1 MRREV
6 YSFSEILAQIFN
18 PSLGWTESDQEVL
31 RICPSYT
38 DVEALAKLL
47 TSEPREEDLQQFLE
61 AYPQFL
67 TGLCGWGYD
76 SPLAFLVKPS
86 VGTAYKADFAVLSYG
101 QGGCGI
107 YLIEI
112 KRSVE
117 DLYTKSGEHAE
128 KLREAVRQIEDRNMW
143 LKRGGNIQTFM
154 TDMVDYAKLLPQ
166 YPERS
171 ANQSFRL
178 RSSNGIEE
186 AWKSFGGY
194 DSPII
199 NHIIV
204 IGRWAKLPDCARKRL
219 VYHNRDNCQLYRIF
233 TYDHVARY
241 GFDRPYFL
249 PP

>member
-1 MRREV
+1 MSETR
-6 YSFSEILAQIFN
+6 SEILAQIFN

-31 RICPSYT
+31 RICPSYS
-38 DVEALAKLL
+38 DVEALACLL
-47 TSEPREEDLQQFLE
+47 VNEPLEEELQQFLE
-61 AYPQFL
+61 TYPQFL

-86 VGTAYKADFAVLSYG
+86 VGTAYKADFAVLAYG

-112 KRSVE
+112 KRSIE
-117 DLYTKSGEHAE
+117 ALYNRSGEQAE
-128 KLREAVRQIEDRNMW
+128 KLREAVRQIEDRNIW
-143 LKRGGNIQTFM
+143 LKRRSNIQTFM
-154 TDMVDYAKLLPQ
+154 TDMLDYTKLLPQ

-171 ANQSFRL
+171 TNQSFKL
-178 RSSNGIEE
+178 RSSKGIEE
-186 AWKSFGGY
+186 AWSSFGGY

-199 NHIIV
+199 NHIII
-204 IGRWAKLPDCARKRL
+204 IGRWAKLPEYARKRL
-219 VYHNRDNCQLYRIF
+219 IYHNRDNSQLYRIF
-233 TYDHVARY
+233 TYDQVARH

>member
-1 MRREV
+1 VSETP
-6 YSFSEILAQIFN
+6 SEILAQIFN

-31 RICPSYT
+31 RICPSYS

-47 TSEPREEDLQQFLE
+47 TNEPREEELQQFLE

-76 SPLAFLVKPS
+76 SPLSFLVKPS
-86 VGTAYKADFAVLSYG
+86 VGIAYKADFAVLSYG

-117 DLYTKSGEHAE
+117 DLYTKSGEQAE

-143 LKRGGNIQTFM
+143 LKRGSNIQTFM
-154 TDMVDYAKLLPQ
+154 TDMLDYAKSLPP

-178 RSSNGIEE
+178 RSSKGIEE
-186 AWKSFGGY
+186 AWNSFGGY
-194 DSPII
+194 DSPIV
-199 NHIIV
+199 NHIII
-204 IGRWAKLPDCARKRL
+204 IGRWAKLPDYARKRL